1 MKIEFTCNKKQQ
13 RLLALD
19 QIIRQSKSKGITR
32 EEIIKRLARQGII
45 ISLSTFNRDTEM
57 LRGDL
62 KAPLNNDYLQNANG
76 EWGVRWFYTDPAWT
90 LSDISLTEGTLFA
103 LLVSRQVMEQ
113 YAGLPVAKDLKSA
126 FDQIADTFNK
136 QVTIQHETMVPISF
150 SSEKTS
156 DVDPEVWNAVIQAT
170 MRHRR
175 LQINYRKGWGNEDGK
190 TEKRSIHPY
199 HIVNLQGAW
208 YLLGTASATDMALRQ
223 YAMSRIQEAKV
234 LDHHFDIPET
244 FDIKKIMDVT
254 FGQFIGD
261 PDRVETVHV
270 RFSQRV
276 APLVQSR
283 HFSGR
288 EERAVLPDGSI
299 ELKFPASSEGP
310 WPYYHIKSWILSW
323 GSDIEVLGPE
333 QLKALVAEEIKKL
346 AACASK

>member
-32 EEIIKRLARQGII
+32 KEILAKLKRQGI
-45 ISLSTFNRDTEM
+45 SVTLSTFNRDTEM

-62 KAPLNNDYLQNANG
+62 KAPLNNEYLQKADG
-76 EWGVRWFYTDPAWT
+76 EWEVRWFYTDPSWT
-90 LSDISLTEGTLFA
+90 LSDISLAEGTLFA

-113 YAGLPVAKDLKSA
+113 YAGLPVAKDLQSA

-150 SSEKTS
+150 SAEKTS

-175 LQINYRKGWGNEDGK
+175 LQINYRKGWGNEGGK

-208 YLLGTASATDMALRQ
+208 YLLGTASVTDMALRQ
-223 YAMSRIQEAKV
+223 YAMSRIMEAKT
-234 LDHHFDIPET
+234 LDHHFDIPDT

-261 PDRVETVHV
+261 PAHVETVHV

-299 ELKFPASSEGP
+299 ELKFPASAEGP

-323 GSDIEVLGPE
+323 GADVEVLGPE
-333 QLKALVAEEIKKL
+333 QLKTLVTEEIKKL
-346 AACASK
+346 ASCARN